1 MYKINVRRV
10 VQSFFSLR
18 YVQCLNTDKFVIL
31 APYYEFNEINIPENG
46 INNNNNVNKTEM
58 LFRGLVYRG

>member
-1 MYKINVRRV
+1 M

-58 LFRGLVYRG
+58 LFRGLV